1 MTVLGTL
8 CALLLQPQQL
18 PAVGIPCRSPGRC
31 GHCPQ
36 AQVMP
41 RSARPSSKSAR
52 CNPRS
57 ARPSPRSARCKP
69 GVANPA
75 PGVPDPTLGVPD
87 ATQECQIQPQE
98 CQMQPQ
104 GCQMQSQECQPQ
116 PQAAPA
122 PVRLTRLPG
131 PDRKAQSSGSA
142 FPPSLWKQKS
152 SDSEPSLGC
161 PCSPCLLS
169 KAASGSLCVSQGRAG
184 GEHPKMTGTCL
195 Q

>member
-1 MTVLGTL
+1 MQT
-8 CALLLQPQQL
+8 
-18 PAVGIPCRSPGRC
+18 RSG
-31 GHCPQ
+31 
-36 AQVMP
+36 
-41 RSARPSSKSAR
+41 K
-52 CNPRS
+52 
-57 ARPSPRSARCKP
+57 PSPRSARSNPRSARSNP
-69 GVANPA
+69 GVADPA
-75 PGVPDPTLGVPD
+75 PGVPDATPGVPNPTLGVPD

-142 FPPSLWKQKS
+142 FPPSFWKQKS
-152 SDSEPSLGC
+152 SDSEPSPGC

>member
-1 MTVLGTL
+1 MQT
-8 CALLLQPQQL
+8 
-18 PAVGIPCRSPGRC
+18 RSG
-31 GHCPQ
+31 
-36 AQVMP
+36 
-41 RSARPSSKSAR
+41 K
-52 CNPRS
+52 
-57 ARPSPRSARCKP
+57 PSPRSARS
-69 GVANPA
+69 NPRSA
-75 PGVPDPTLGVPD
+75 RCNPGVPNPTLGVPD
-87 ATQECQIQPQE
+87 AAQECQIQPQE

-152 SDSEPSLGC
+152 SDSEPSPGC

-169 KAASGSLCVSQGRAG
+169 KAASGSLCVSQGRGGWGTSQNDWHMLAVTGAG
-184 GEHPKMTGTCL
+184 EFWRPMPCSNPAL
-195 Q
+195 PPSRCFL